1 MDQNMWNVFIMLGGI
16 LLFVTII
23 GVLDLIT
30 RRRDRR
36 DAHRP

>member
-1 MDQNMWNVFIMLGGI
+1 MSQNMWNVFILLGGI

-23 GVLDLIT
+23 GILDLIA

>member
-1 MDQNMWNVFIMLGGI
+1 MWNVFILLGII
-16 LLFVTII
+16 LLYVTVI
-23 GVLDLIT
+23 GTLDHIA